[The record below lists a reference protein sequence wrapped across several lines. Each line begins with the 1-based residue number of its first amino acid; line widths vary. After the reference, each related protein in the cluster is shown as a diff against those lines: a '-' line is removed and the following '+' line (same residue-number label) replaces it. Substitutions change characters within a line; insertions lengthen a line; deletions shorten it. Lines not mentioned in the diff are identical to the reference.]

1 MAQSPITDQFPYTLT
16 YLKQLLETDES
27 EIIALSDALR
37 LSPQKEQSTGKVVY
51 NYREVQMLRKALQ
64 MVNQGK
70 SLKSIQTHF
79 GMGATTNHLALEP
92 TPAMNN
98 ETSTLE
104 TPNSTVMPNEA
115 TLSSS
120 STMAMGNN
128 SLNQPKAVVNRL
140 NHDARQ
146 LRSMGKDNVAVVV
159 ESIASAREGMIKDM
173 SRMLDDKLAGLDEV
187 VVELIRCKS
196 ENDALKKKV
205 EALTDDKEGLE
216 FELAR
221 FTSTGFGFYRK
232 S

>member
-1 MAQSPITDQFPYTLT
+1 MAQSPTTEQFPYTLT

-37 LSPQKEQSTGKVVY
+37 LSPQKEQSTGKVIY

-79 GMGATTNHLALEP
+79 GIGVTSVSTFADNIMNDDESTTMTDSTNTSVLQQPEP
-92 TPAMNN
+92 
-98 ETSTLE
+98 STH
-104 TPNSTVMPNEA
+104 
-115 TLSSS
+115 LSSS
-120 STMAMGNN
+120 MGRSATNP
-128 SLNQPKAVVNRL
+128 QQAVVNRL